1 MPKRFTSIGAI
12 LFGAIAAAQAA
23 RIYYGADVVVNAYH
37 VPMAASWAAAAIAAL
52 LCVMLFR
59 EAQA

>member
-23 RIYYGADVVVNAYH
+23 RIYYDFDVVVNSYH
-37 VPMAASWAAAAIAAL
+37 VPMGLSWAAVAIGAL
-52 LCVMLFR
+52 MCVMLFR

>member
-12 LFGAIAAAQAA
+12 VFGAIAAGQAA
-23 RIYYGADVVVNAYH
+23 RIFYGADVVVNSYH
-37 VPMAASWAAAAIAAL
+37 VPMALSYGAAAIAGL

-59 EAQA
+59 DARA

>member
-12 LFGAIAAAQAA
+12 LFGVIAAGQVALM
-23 RIYYGADVVVNAYH
+23 YYGLHVVVGEFQ
-37 VPMAASWAAAAIAAL
+37 VPAFASWATVGVSAL

-59 EAQA
+59 EANA